1 MMIELEERYRR
12 LIHQLEQENCRNYR
26 IVNIKDSYYINIEDL
41 LDALDDTQD
50 YREYAEEKF
59 KEYINKTEERKEE
72 NTPGLLNSY
81 QKECEKLKEEKE
93 KLIAIV
99 EAIQNTLSEDD
110 YEKLAKEGVE
120 LFERD

>member
-1 MMIELEERYRR
+1 MMVELEERYRR

-50 YREYAEEKF
+50 NREYAEEKF